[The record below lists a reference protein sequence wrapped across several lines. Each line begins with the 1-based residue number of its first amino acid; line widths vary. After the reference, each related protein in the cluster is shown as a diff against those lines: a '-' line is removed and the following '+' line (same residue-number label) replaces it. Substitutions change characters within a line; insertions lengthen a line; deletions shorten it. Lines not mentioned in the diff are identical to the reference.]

1 MYMSIWE
8 DKLNLYHD
16 TPNWKEK
23 LEDARTTISKALSD
37 YPNFEGVYFQDGY
50 GGIIMMLG
58 KHVMFDDFPYMGYFP
73 IRPNLSDL
81 QRSVEYFI
89 ASWKYLD
96 NPETIKQFEQYAN
109 NQ

>member
-1 MYMSIWE
+1 
-8 DKLNLYHD
+8 
-16 TPNWKEK
+16 
-23 LEDARTTISKALSD
+23 
-37 YPNFEGVYFQDGY
+37 
-50 GGIIMMLG
+50 
-58 KHVMFDDFPYMGYFP
+58 MFDDFPYMGYFP

>member
-1 MYMSIWE
+1 MSIWE
-8 DKLNLYHD
+8 DKLNLDHD
-16 TPNWKEK
+16 TPNWKEN

-58 KHVMFDDFPYMGYFP
+58 KHAMFDDFPYGGYIP